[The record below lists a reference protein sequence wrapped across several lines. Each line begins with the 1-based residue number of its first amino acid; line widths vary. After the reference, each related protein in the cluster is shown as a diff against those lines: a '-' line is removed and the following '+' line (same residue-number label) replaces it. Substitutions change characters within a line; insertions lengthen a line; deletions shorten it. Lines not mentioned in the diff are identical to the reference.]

1 MQYYRFE
8 VQGFAMAFM
17 NIMDDIPLLLLFF
30 TTTVLLCF
38 FVQELTVSILNLLHV
53 RQKFNFSPFDMML

>member
-17 NIMDDIPLLLLFF
+17 NIMDDIPLLLLF
-30 TTTVLLCF
+30 L
-38 FVQELTVSILNLLHV
+38 
-53 RQKFNFSPFDMML
+53 P